1 MLPALTASRRRI
13 PRRRIVLGAASA
25 LLTVGA
31 LGAEMSGAVEPSP
44 IPSLAETL
52 SPSTWAMTIPAAWLA
67 APVPRVG
74 IGDLIDVL
82 AVRQGDRAYAVPVAY
97 AARVVAADERGLVL
111 ELDEEGASAIAIARG
126 GGLLLVPLL
135 RSTR

>member
-1 MLPALTASRRRI
+1 MLPALTASRRRL
-13 PRRRIVLGAASA
+13 PRRRIALGAASA
-25 LLTVGA
+25 LLTIGA
-31 LGAEMSGAVEPSP
+31 LGAEMSGAAAPSP
-44 IPSLAETL
+44 PVSLAESL
-52 SPSTWAMTIPAAWLA
+52 APSTWAMSLPAAWLA

-74 IGDLIDVL
+74 AGDLIDVL
-82 AVRQGDRAYAVPVAY
+82 AVRQGERAYAVPVAY
-97 AARVVAADERGLVL
+97 AARVVVSDERGLVL

>member
-1 MLPALTASRRRI
+1 MLPALTASRRRL
-13 PRRRIVLGAASA
+13 PLRRIALGAASA
-25 LLTVGA
+25 LLAVGA
-31 LGAEMSGAVEPSP
+31 LGAEMSGAAAPSP
-44 IPSLAETL
+44 PASLAESL
-52 SPSTWAMTIPAAWLA
+52 APSTWAMTLPTAWLA
-67 APVPRVG
+67 APVPRVF

-82 AVRQGDRAYAVPVAY
+82 AVRQGERAYAVPVAY

>member
-1 MLPALTASRRRI
+1 VLPALTASRRRI
-13 PRRRIVLGAASA
+13 AARRLVAGGGGAMLAVAA
-25 LLTVGA
+25 LVTQL
-31 LGAEMSGAVEPSP
+31 SSP
-44 IPSLAETL
+44 AAPQDGPSLAQSL
-52 SPSTWAMTIPAAWLA
+52 APSTWAMTLPSAWLA
-67 APVPRVG
+67 APVPRVRS
-74 IGDLIDVL
+74 GDTIDVL

-97 AARVVAADERGLVL
+97 AARVMAADDRGIVL

>member
-13 PRRRIVLGAASA
+13 SRRRLALGGASA
-25 LLTVGA
+25 LLAVAA
-31 LGAEMSGAVEPSP
+31 LGAEMGGATTPTVQV
-44 IPSLAETL
+44 SLAESL
-52 SPSTWAMTIPAAWLA
+52 APSTWAMSLPVAWLA
-67 APVPRVG
+67 APVPRVRT
-74 IGDLIDVL
+74 GDVIDVL

-97 AARVVAADERGLVL
+97 AARVMATDERGIVL

-126 GGLLLVPLL
+126 GGMLLVPLL

>member
-1 MLPALTASRRRI
+1 MLPALTTSRPRMPARRI
-13 PRRRIVLGAASA
+13 ALGAASA
-25 LLTVGA
+25 LLTLGA
-31 LGAEMSGAVEPSP
+31 LGAQIGGAAASP
-44 IPSLAETL
+44 APASLAQSL
-52 SPSTWAMTIPAAWLA
+52 APSTWAMSLPAAWLA
-67 APVPRVG
+67 APVPRVRT
-74 IGDLIDVL
+74 GDLIDVL

-97 AARVVAADERGLVL
+97 AARVMAMDEHGIVL

>member
-1 MLPALTASRRRI
+1 MLPALTASRRRL
-13 PRRRIVLGAASA
+13 PTRRVALGAASA

-31 LGAEMSGAVEPSP
+31 LGIEMGGAAAPAP
-44 IPSLAETL
+44 PASLADSL
-52 SPSTWAMTIPAAWLA
+52 APSTWAMSLPAAWLA
-67 APVPRVG
+67 APVPRVRT
-74 IGDLIDVL
+74 GDVIDVL

-97 AARVVAADERGLVL
+97 AARVMATDERGIVL

-135 RSTR
+135 RSAR

>member
-1 MLPALTASRRRI
+1 VLPALTASRRRF
-13 PRRRIVLGAASA
+13 PARRVVLGAASA
-25 LLTVGA
+25 LLA
-31 LGAEMSGAVEPSP
+31 LGALAVEMGGTAAPAAQA
-44 IPSLAETL
+44 SLAESL
-52 SPSTWAMTIPAAWLA
+52 APSTWAMSLPSAWLA
-67 APVPRVG
+67 APVPRVRT
-74 IGDLIDVL
+74 GDMIDVL

-97 AARVVAADERGLVL
+97 AARIVAADERGIVI

>member
-1 MLPALTASRRRI
+1 MLPALTASRRRL
-13 PRRRIVLGAASA
+13 PVRRIALGAVSA

-31 LGAEMSGAVEPSP
+31 LGAEMSGAVAPP
-44 IPSLAETL
+44 PPASLAESL
-52 SPSTWAMTIPAAWLA
+52 APSTWAMTLPAAWLA

-74 IGDLIDVL
+74 TGDLIDVL
-82 AVRQGDRAYAVPVAY
+82 AVRQGERAYAVPVAY

>member
-1 MLPALTASRRRI
+1 MLPALTASRRRL
-13 PRRRIVLGAASA
+13 PMRRIALGTASA

-31 LGAEMSGAVEPSP
+31 LGAEMSGAAAPSSP
-44 IPSLAETL
+44 PSLAESLT
-52 SPSTWAMTIPAAWLA
+52 PSTWAMTLPAAWLA

-74 IGDLIDVL
+74 AGDLIDVL
-82 AVRQGDRAYAVPVAY
+82 AVRQGERAYAVPVAY
-97 AARVVAADERGLVL
+97 AARVVATDERGLVL

>member
-1 MLPALTASRRRI
+1 MLPALTASRRRLS
-13 PRRRIVLGAASA
+13 RRRIALGAASA
-25 LLTVGA
+25 LLTLGA
-31 LGAEMSGAVEPSP
+31 LGAEMSGAAAPTP
-44 IPSLAETL
+44 PPSLADSL
-52 SPSTWAMTIPAAWLA
+52 APSTWAMTLPVAWLA

-74 IGDLIDVL
+74 TGDLIDIL
-82 AVRQGDRAYAVPVAY
+82 AVRQGERAYAVPVAY
-97 AARVVAADERGLVL
+97 AARVVTADERGLVL

>member
-1 MLPALTASRRRI
+1 MA
-13 PRRRIVLGAASA
+13 LGAASA

-31 LGAEMSGAVEPSP
+31 LGAEMSGAVDPSP
-44 IPSLAETL
+44 VPSLAETL
-52 SPSTWAMTIPAAWLA
+52 SPSTWAMTMPVAWLA
-67 APVPRVG
+67 APVPRVAA
-74 IGDLIDVL
+74 GDLIDVL
-82 AVRQGDRAYAVPVAY
+82 AVRQGERAYAVPVAY
-97 AARVVAADERGLVL
+97 AARVMAADERGLVL